1 MSSKNIVE
9 DLRIMARVVAESQ
22 GGATVTMLSGSLFD
36 DAADEIERLSDEIKR
51 LRSVVVLCP
60 RCLTAGISQDI
71 SNAEDEL
78 EDARL
83 AIERLRDAGDHL
95 AASIRTG
102 RWDDAL
108 DAWDDIRGGDAS

>member
-1 MSSKNIVE
+1 MSDKNIVE
-9 DLRIMARVVAESQ
+9 DLRIMARVVDESQ
-22 GGATVTMLSGSLFD
+22 GDADVTMLSGSLFD
-36 DAADEIERLSDEIKR
+36 EAADEIERLTAERDQWQAK
-51 LRSVVVLCP
+51 
-60 RCLTAGISQDI
+60 TAGISQDI